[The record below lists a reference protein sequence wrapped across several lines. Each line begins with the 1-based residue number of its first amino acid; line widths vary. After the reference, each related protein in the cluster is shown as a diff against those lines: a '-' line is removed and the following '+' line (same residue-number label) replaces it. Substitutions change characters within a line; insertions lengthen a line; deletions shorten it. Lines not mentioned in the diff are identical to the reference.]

1 MENHSGHSVI
11 QSINNSNI
19 QHLPLPES
27 AIRLVEICVRKAV
40 NQFVISPGSRSA
52 PLTLALAR
60 HSGIQTRV
68 VPDERAA
75 AFAALGMAQ
84 MTGQTIGLVCTSGT
98 AVLNYAPA
106 VAEAY
111 YQQIPLLILTADR
124 PPEWLEQQ
132 DGQTLNQREIYGKH
146 VKASYQLPADL
157 AHPDAVWFIDRTVS
171 EAINLSQAFPCGPVH
186 INVPFREP
194 FYPAAGEKIVSPENL
209 KPIHRWPSESILLPD
224 KWVEI
229 REMWEDSPRKLIVA
243 GQSAYQPELAGIL
256 RQMQEEM
263 EIPVVGDILSN
274 LHNNPETIRLADA
287 ILMQNDENL
296 LHQLKPDLLV
306 TFGNS
311 VISKNLK
318 LFLRRYK
325 PAVHW
330 HIQPAGN
337 VADPFQTLTGIIPVA
352 PLYFFR
358 TLFGDLDYESFL
370 QEDDTDLN
378 SQYAALWRTQE
389 QQVRLRLKNTFIGAD
404 FSEFEAV
411 REVMALLP
419 TGSMLHVANS
429 MPIRYANLVGL
440 EHFQTVELF
449 ANRGTSGIDGCTST
463 AVGAAWMTGKTV
475 TLITGDMAFLYDR
488 NGLWHNYLPPNL
500 RIVVLNNHGGGIFRL
515 IDGPAAQPELAEFF
529 ETRQRQTAEN
539 TAKDFGLHYSHC
551 QTREE
556 LAQLLPGFFA
566 LDGGAKLLEI
576 GTKPQVNGD
585 VWRRFKSPT
594 PALPEGEGVKK

>member
-1 MENHSGHSVI
+1 M
-11 QSINNSNI
+11 
-19 QHLPLPES
+19 PLPQS
-27 AIRLVEICVRKAV
+27 AIRLVEICALKAV
-40 NQFVISPGSRSA
+40 RQFVISPGSRSA

-75 AFAALGMAQ
+75 AFLALGMAQ
-84 MTGQTIGLVCTSGT
+84 ISRQTVGLVCTSGT
-98 AVLNYAPA
+98 AALNYAPA
-106 VAEAY
+106 IAEAY

-146 VKASYQLPADL
+146 VKASYELPTDV

-171 EAINLSQAFPCGPVH
+171 EAINLSQTFPCGPVH

-194 FYPAAGEKIVSPENL
+194 FYPAVGEKIVSPENL
-209 KPIHRWPSESILLPD
+209 KPVSRWPSESILSPD

-229 REMWEDSPRKLIVA
+229 REIWEDSPRKLIVA
-243 GQSAYQPELAGIL
+243 GQSTHQPELAGIL

-287 ILMQNDENL
+287 VLMQKDDNL
-296 LHQLKPDLLV
+296 LRQLQPDLLV

-318 LFLRRYK
+318 LFLRRFR

-337 VADPFQTLTGIIPVA
+337 VADPFQTLTDIIPVS
-352 PLYFFR
+352 PLHFFKK
-358 TLFGDLDYESFL
+358 LFGDLDYESFL
-370 QEDDTDLN
+370 QEDDSDTN
-378 SQYAALWRTQE
+378 SEYAALWRSE
-389 QQVRLRLKNTFIGAD
+389 QHQARLQLKNTFIGAD

-411 REVMALLP
+411 REIMALLP
-419 TGSMLHVANS
+419 ADSVLHVANS
-429 MPIRYANLVGL
+429 MPIRYANLIGL
-440 EHFQTVELF
+440 EPFQTVELF

-463 AVGAAWMTGKTV
+463 AVGAAWLTERPV

-488 NGLWHNYLPPNL
+488 NGLWHNALPPNL

-539 TAKDFGLHYSHC
+539 TAKDFKLHYSHC

-556 LAQLLPGFFA
+556 LLQLLPGFFGPE
-566 LDGGAKLLEI
+566 GGARLLEI
-576 GTKPQVNGD
+576 ETNPQVNEQ
-585 VWRRFKSPT
+585 VWRRFKDSVQP
-594 PALPEGEGVKK
+594 G